1 MKAKE
6 ILEMKRKIC
15 IEAFIQATSN
25 TEKFINER
33 IISKLYGYAEEGRP
47 LVTSFRIKFFE
58 RWGKEDYFYLY
69 DRVHDENVFL
79 NFTIFTKLLEENG
92 YSIKEDVTSAAQRIS
107 NITVFIKE

>member
-6 ILEMKRKIC
+6 ILEMKQKIC

-58 RWGKEDYFYLY
+58 RWGQRRL
-69 DRVHDENVFL
+69 FL
-79 NFTIFTKLLEENG
+79 
-92 YSIKEDVTSAAQRIS
+92 
-107 NITVFIKE
+107 FIRQSSRRKCFP

>member
-33 IISKLYGYAEEGRP
+33 IISKLYGYAEEG
-47 LVTSFRIKFFE
+47 
-58 RWGKEDYFYLY
+58 
-69 DRVHDENVFL
+69 
-79 NFTIFTKLLEENG
+79 
-92 YSIKEDVTSAAQRIS
+92 
-107 NITVFIKE
+107 